1 MANEKFE
8 LRGIN
13 HLALVCKDMHRT
25 VDSYEGV
32 LGMPLI
38 KTINLPQGSGQH
50 FFSTPAMATRWH
62 SSGSRRPV
70 ERAGSHPPR
79 TSAGSVFTRHRACFH
94 EPRGV

>member
-1 MANEKFE
+1 MASEKFK

-13 HLALVCKDMHRT
+13 HLALVCKDTQRT

-38 KTINLPQGSGQH
+38 KTINLPQRSGQH

-62 SSGSRRPV
+62 SSGSPTPC
-70 ERAGSHPPR
+70 RACRESPTPHINWVGVHSPPR
-79 TSAGSVFTRHRACFH
+79 ML
-94 EPRGV
+94 P